1 MGFQVQSRNLYEAEY
16 VFAHLLVYMRES
28 YLEVVLARYRT
39 GTDKASPK
47 LLPSSHSHQQWIRG
61 LLPWSTTSAVHPTC
75 SLGQRA
81 GLWMISIF

>member
-61 LLPWSTTSAVHPTC
+61 LVHHQRCTSHLLFGAK
-75 SLGQRA
+75 GRI
-81 GLWMISIF
+81 MDD